1 MTTIIFQQALVEAKS
16 VLLVRTVRLS
26 LPTLPSP
33 KGYDTPYLR
42 RRKQSRTRG
51 LYGWAD
57 YK

>member
-1 MTTIIFQQALVEAKS
+1 MMTIIFQQALVEAKS

-42 RRKQSRTRG
+42 RRKQSRARG
-51 LYGWAD
+51 LYG
-57 YK
+57 